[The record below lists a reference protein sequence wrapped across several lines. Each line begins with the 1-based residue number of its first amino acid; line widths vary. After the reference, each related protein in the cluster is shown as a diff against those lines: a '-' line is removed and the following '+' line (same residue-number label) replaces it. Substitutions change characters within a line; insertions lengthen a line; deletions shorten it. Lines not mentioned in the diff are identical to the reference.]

1 MKRLLAALPL
11 CALAACSSEPPP
23 SFAPLDYSYLRP
35 ITLKVANLT
44 VVNNYLPGPDEAA
57 LEAKDPA
64 PPGPTL
70 LAMLQHKL
78 QASGQPGSGTVTI
91 QTVSITQANGN
102 LNGAMTVDVNLTSAD
117 GRSTGFAEANVTASQ
132 TAPDSGDPA
141 DLQAALYQMT
151 KRLMDQM
158 NVQLPY
164 QIMHNVRSWV
174 LYTGAGGSAAA
185 ASGGAMGGAIQ
196 AAPLSAPAGTAAP
209 STSTGS
215 TPATGAVNTNTAV
228 PNYLPGAGPAALGAS
243 PQ

>member
-1 MKRLLAALPL
+1 MIKRLLAALPL
-11 CALAACSSEPPP
+11 CALAACSAEPPP
-23 SFAPLDYSYLRP
+23 SFTPLDYSYLRP

-44 VVNNYLPGPDEAA
+44 VVNSYIPGPDEAA

-78 QASGQPGSGTVTI
+78 QASGQPGSGAVTI
-91 QTVSITQANGN
+91 QAVSITQANGN
-102 LNGAMTVDVNLTSAD
+102 LNGSMIVDVNLTSAD

-164 QIMHNVRSWV
+164 QIMHNIPSWV
-174 LYTGAGGSAAA
+174 LYTGTGGNAAV
-185 ASGGAMGGAIQ
+185 GNGAIQ
-196 AAPLSAPAGTAAP
+196 AAPLIAPGGTAAP
-209 STSTGS
+209 ASATPSA
-215 TPATGAVNTNTAV
+215 PATGAVNTNTAV
-228 PNYLPGAGPAALGAS
+228 PNYLPGAGPSALGGSA
-243 PQ
+243 Q